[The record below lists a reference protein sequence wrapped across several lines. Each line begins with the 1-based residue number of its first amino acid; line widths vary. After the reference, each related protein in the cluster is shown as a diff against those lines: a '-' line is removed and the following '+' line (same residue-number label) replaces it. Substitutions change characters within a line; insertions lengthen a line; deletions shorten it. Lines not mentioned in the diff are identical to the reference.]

1 MHQLSIAK
9 RVRTPTGVNLYKKI
23 YEKTDEKLKEFIKQT
38 SMDTY
43 QQEAKPLQVDTVFNL
58 ARGRNTFLLA
68 GTGFGKSRISE
79 MYFKMIPK
87 MKRAVAGPFEDQ
99 PGESIAAV

>member
-23 YEKTDEKLKEFIKQT
+23 YEKNNDKLKEFIKQT

-58 ARGRNTFLLA
+58 AQGRNTFLLA
-68 GTGFGKSRISE
+68 GTGFGKSRIDSVSQAHLR
-79 MYFKMIPK
+79 I
-87 MKRAVAGPFEDQ
+87 
-99 PGESIAAV
+99 S